1 MLIVP
6 IFCGTSG
13 AIGGYFTATAQA
25 TATSTVPLA
34 DKKRAVS
41 IARELTSAFQIR
53 ERFVPSS
60 YSWRSVVDAKRHV
73 QCAKG
78 SNKEG

>member
-1 MLIVP
+1 
-6 IFCGTSG
+6 
-13 AIGGYFTATAQA
+13 
-25 TATSTVPLA
+25 
-34 DKKRAVS
+34 
-41 IARELTSAFQIR
+41 LTSAFQLR